1 MGPKIIV
8 VGAGIIG
15 AMSAYHL
22 TKGGARV
29 TVIDAGIGSATAA
42 SFGWIN
48 ASFFHDDHHYHMRA
62 AGMAAYVELARDLAL
77 PVMRKGS
84 IVWEDEG
91 DAFDT
96 QLAKLTA
103 LGADLRVINGAEVAR
118 LEPDL
123 AHPPSRAMLFGSETA
138 VDASA
143 LTAVV
148 LNAAQKLGAK
158 VIRGVPV
165 TGIDQGVQTPL
176 GHMPADQVLVTAG
189 TGCERLLAT
198 VGVDLPMLDRPGL
211 MLRTR
216 PVAPVINHILAS
228 PTQELRQLA
237 DGSIL
242 APVAANHQADNADT
256 ITTQA
261 DVLADQAMAR
271 IQAMLPSVDLSWD
284 QVMLANR
291 PMPKDGLPAVGSVG
305 PDGTYV
311 ATMHSGVTLAAV
323 MGGLIASEILGG
335 VSNKTADLLAPYR
348 PQRFENGAAG

>member
-1 MGPKIIV
+1 MGPKIII

-22 TKGGARV
+22 SKRGARV
-29 TVIDAGIGSATAA
+29 TVIDAGLGGATAA

-48 ASFFHDDHHYHMRA
+48 ASFFHDEHHYRIRA
-62 AGMAAYVELARDLAL
+62 AGMAAYADLARDLDL
-77 PVMRKGS
+77 PTMQQGS

-91 DAFDT
+91 NAFDA
-96 QLAKLTA
+96 QLATLTA
-103 LGADLRVINGAEVAR
+103 LDADLRVIDGAEVAR
-118 LEPDL
+118 LEPNL
-123 AHPPSRAMLFGSETA
+123 AHPPSRAILFGAETA

-143 LTAVV
+143 LTASM
-148 LNAAQKLGAK
+148 LDAAQGLGAK
-158 VIRGVPV
+158 VIRGVLV
-165 TGIDQGVQTPL
+165 TGIENGVKTPL
-176 GHMPADQVLVTAG
+176 GHMTADKVLVTAG

-242 APVAANHQADNADT
+242 APVAANHQADTADH
-256 ITTQA
+256 IATQP
-261 DVLADQAMAR
+261 DVLADEAMTR
-271 IQAMLPSVDLSWD
+271 VQAMLPGVDLSWD

-291 PMPKDGLPAVGSVG
+291 PMPQGGLPAVGAVG
-305 PDGTYV
+305 PAGTYV

-323 MGGLIASEILGG
+323 MGGLIASEILDG